1 MLDGNLTI
9 PIPQFKTIF
18 DLGLADVES
27 GAGIRLFYDITFS
40 MGKLYA
46 TVLTYTNACYEGN
59 PIFPL
64 AINLHESKFKSC
76 HQLFWARVVG
86 GEKLTNHKFY
96 PTQNM
101 YEHD

>member
-1 MLDGNLTI
+1 LEGLKVFLAYAFCAGLTELD
-9 PIPQFKTIF
+9 
-18 DLGLADVES
+18 S
-27 GAGIRLFYDITFS
+27 GAGIQLFYDITFPI
-40 MGKLYA
+40 GKLFA

-86 GEKLTNHKFY
+86 GKSSDYFFCQSKIFE
-96 PTQNM
+96 
-101 YEHD
+101 